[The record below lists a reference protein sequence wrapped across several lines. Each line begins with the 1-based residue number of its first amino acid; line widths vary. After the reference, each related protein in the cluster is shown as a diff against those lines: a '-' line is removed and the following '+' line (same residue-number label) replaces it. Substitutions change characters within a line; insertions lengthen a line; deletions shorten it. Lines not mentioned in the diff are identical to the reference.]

1 MSNDFEVL
9 QIPNSRAFK
18 EDDDLF
24 IEVPVSGVAEDR
36 QGDSISRN
44 CGDDMIRQYKSGTIP
59 LYGNHGVDKNGNK
72 TYDWIDLLGKFVDA
86 GWAKNNVDILAKVK
100 INKANVDALKLF
112 DYVEQKMPVGF
123 SIGGN
128 VIEGDE

>member
-1 MSNDFEVL
+1 MTEKRKPDYTGNDG
-9 QIPNSRAFK
+9 IAAWN
-18 EDDDLF
+18 
-24 IEVPVSGVAEDR
+24 
-36 QGDSISRN
+36 
-44 CGDDMIRQYKSGTIP
+44 
-59 LYGNHGVDKNGNK
+59 GVDKNGNK